1 VDVALDGAS
10 RRGRRCR
17 RERPNAKP
25 LGPGERGIT
34 LVEVPIAMAILAF
47 GLLAMAPM
55 FTGAVRT
62 NASSN
67 QLTNANTLAREKMEE
82 LTGFPSTDPRL
93 AVAVNANAAGPTGTT
108 IAGASVDVCVPVPG
122 AIPARSF
129 CDNDLP
135 LWYKPTTGATSSDP
149 TSPGIGWF
157 SFPYTRTYT
166 VEQLR
171 EDLTTRVV
179 TPSATCAVAWGTDTC
194 PGTFAVK
201 LLTVV
206 VRPTSG
212 PLPGLRQTTQSVYV
226 RFRNASPN

>member
-1 VDVALDGAS
+1 
-10 RRGRRCR
+10 
-17 RERPNAKP
+17 
-25 LGPGERGIT
+25 
-34 LVEVPIAMAILAF
+34 MAILAF

-82 LTGFPSTDPRL
+82 LIGFPSTDTRL
-93 AVAVNANAAGPTGTT
+93 WVAQNQSAAGPTGT
-108 IAGASVDVCVPVPG
+108 PVG
-122 AIPARSF
+122 SGWTVNTTF
-129 CDNDLP
+129 DNDLP
-135 LWYKPTTGATSSDP
+135 LWYKPTTGATSTAT

-157 SFPYTRTYT
+157 LFPYTRTYT

-194 PGTFAVK
+194 PGTFGVK